1 MDFLLLQWQ
10 ATHRTEY
17 RAVNREHRVPLIMP
31 LAFLSFVL
39 IAVHVSV
46 MVDSKPWQHH
56 QDLQT
61 PNPAQTHLSFAPSQ
75 TERRASLRSSRQPD
89 FLVILPVKTP
99 SGNFVSIFDLR
110 RKRFLCMDRE
120 GELFNARQ
128 RNTEDCFFQRLWLD
142 WPDKHDV
149 FYSTRAA
156 RLLKFQ
162 GADLGIAKQE
172 LSEIQADVRHWL
184 LKRMLKRQK
193 RSEEGSLSD
202 PVRPEAHPPQSPMT
216 QREPDQP
223 NVDQSGAVSK
233 ETISS
238 CVDPLKVLQT
248 NGPGS
253 PVKSNIGD
261 QAEDAKM
268 V

>member
-1 MDFLLLQWQ
+1 
-10 ATHRTEY
+10 
-17 RAVNREHRVPLIMP
+17 MP
-31 LAFLSFVL
+31 LAFLSFVF

-56 QDLQT
+56 WDLQT
-61 PNPAQTHLSFAPSQ
+61 PNPAQTHLNFAPSQ
-75 TERRASLRSSRQPD
+75 TERRASPRSSKQPD

-142 WPDKHDV
+142 WPEKHDV

-162 GADLGIAKQE
+162 GVDFGIAGQD
-172 LSEIQADVRHWL
+172 LSEIPAHVRHWL
-184 LKRMLKRQK
+184 LKRMLKRRK
-193 RSEEGSLSD
+193 RSEEVYPSRS
-202 PVRPEAHPPQSPMT
+202 EAHPPHSPMS

-261 QAEDAKM
+261 QAEDVKI